1 MGQNFGK
8 CKVLVK
14 SLFGTALLATAFTGS
29 ALAADPAPGLTT
41 TIYGR
46 LDAAVTSSGGARALN
61 ADGSK
66 STYNTTRLSQ
76 GQGVNRLGLR
86 GAYQFEDP
94 TLKVVFGVEMGTSL
108 LNGNAGGVTANST
121 QNCAALSPANTSKDF
136 NAQKPDVTATTTLS
150 TSGGETTATT
160 TVGRFVSVPCN
171 TSNVLFNRGY
181 TVGLAST
188 TFGSLEFGNM
198 YMAPFWVILAS
209 DKSLYNLGLSDTS
222 ALFASV
228 QPGALGRYLSDPVAS
243 VSNKSGTNTAVGA
256 GAANTGTAGFYA
268 NSLRIRT
275 PALYGV
281 TTEVSYSIGQNASG
295 INNLYK
301 DGQTI
306 AANIM
311 YNDGPLFVG
320 VAHMTYAQVNDIAS
334 PTSRFS
340 DWRTR
345 YQNTEVLGARYKIAD
360 LTVGAAFTLLR
371 VTSAG
376 DYTAMGY
383 GVSSAYDL
391 TAEHRVE
398 ASFGITSASNTAS
411 KGAYGANLGRTTTVT
426 NEDGSTTTKSAG
438 DPQTISY
445 GVTYLYSIAANTK
458 AYLGYIANSNN
469 SNADLGVG
477 PFRSDTAKGA
487 WGSSPYSVAAG
498 MFLAF

>member
-8 CKVLVK
+8 SKVLVK
-14 SLFGTALLATAFTGS
+14 SLFGTAMMATAFTGS
-29 ALAADPAPGLTT
+29 ALAADPVGLTT

-46 LDAAVTSSGGARALN
+46 LDAAVTSSSGARALN
-61 ADGSK
+61 ADGSQ
-66 STYNTTRLSQ
+66 STFNTLRLNQ

-94 TLKVVFGVEMGTSL
+94 TLKAIFGVEIGTNL
-108 LNGNAGGVTANST
+108 LNGNAGGATANST
-121 QNCAALSPANTSKDF
+121 QNCAAPAQGA
-136 NAQKPDVTATTTLS
+136 NATVETTTNNADG
-150 TSGGETTATT
+150 TPKTA
-160 TVGRFVSVPCN
+160 VVAVAASCN
-171 TSNVLFNRGY
+171 SSNVLFNRGY
-181 TVGLAST
+181 TFGLAST

-198 YMAPFWVILAS
+198 YMAPFWVILGS

-228 QPGALGRYLSDPVAS
+228 QPTALGRYLSNPIAS
-243 VSNKSGTNTAVGA
+243 TANKSGTNTSMGI
-256 GAANTGTAGFYA
+256 GAAHTGTAGFYA

-281 TTEVSYSIGQNASG
+281 TSEVSYSHGQNASG
-295 INNLYK
+295 TNNLYK
-301 DGQTI
+301 DGQAI

-311 YNDGPLFVG
+311 FNDGPLFVG
-320 VAHMTYAQVNDIAS
+320 VAHMTYAQVNDVSTA
-334 PTSRFS
+334 TAAFQ

-345 YQNTEVLGARYKIAD
+345 YQHSETIGARYKIAD

-383 GVSSAYDL
+383 GLSSAYDI
-391 TAEHRVE
+391 TADHRLE
-398 ASFGITSASNTAS
+398 ASFGISSASNTAS
-411 KGAYGANLGRTTTVT
+411 KGAYGTNLGRTTTVT
-426 NEDGSTTTKSAG
+426 NEDGTKTTKASG

-458 AYLGYIANSNN
+458 AYVGYTANSNN

-477 PFRSDTAKGA
+477 PFRGDTAKGA